1 MKHYSITKEG
11 AWHGR
16 IDDRCDFESFRWHQ
30 WVQPLNLEETTEPYK
45 GRFAVG
51 FLGFQ
56 CDCGIERNKGRVGAA
71 KGPDAIRKEM
81 SPLPCQFG
89 EDIALFDCGN
99 ITFETS
105 LESAQEA
112 LGEAVHKMLSLN
124 LFPIILGGGHEV
136 AFGHYQG
143 LDQFLNDKSAKD
155 LGIINFDAHFDMRPY
170 AQGASS
176 GTMFRQIADHCK
188 NKNQPFHYFVL
199 GIQKHSNTDRLFH
212 DAKDFGASYILA
224 REVVNGDLE
233 DIKEQLDE
241 FIKDRDRLYVTICSD
256 VFSTSYAPGVSA
268 PQPLGLDPEKVI
280 LLLKHIM
287 ASKKMMSFDIA
298 EVSPRFDQDNTT
310 ANLAAVLIFTV
321 VTYLAKEIFIETF
334 PPRI

>member
-1 MKHYSITKEG
+1 MKHYSVTKEG
-11 AWHGR
+11 VWHGR
-16 IDDRCDFESFRWHQ
+16 IDDREDFESFRWHQ
-30 WVQPLNLEETTEPYK
+30 WVRPLNLETTTEPYR
-45 GRFAVG
+45 GRFGVG

-99 ITFETS
+99 ITFETT

-112 LGEAVHKMLSLN
+112 LGEAVDKMLRLN
-124 LFPIILGGGHEV
+124 LFPVILGGGHEV

-143 LDQFLNDKSAKD
+143 LDRFFHREKEHR
-155 LGIINFDAHFDMRPY
+155 LGIINFDAHFDIRPY
-170 AQGASS
+170 TQGASS
-176 GTMFRQIADHCK
+176 GTMFRQIADRCK
-188 NKNQPFHYFVL
+188 EMGQDFSYFVL

-212 DAKDFGASYILA
+212 DAQNLGTTYILA

-233 DIKEQLDE
+233 DIKEKLNG
-241 FIKDRDRLYVTICSD
+241 FIQRCDSLYVTICSD

-287 ASKKMMSFDIA
+287 ASRKMISFDIA

-310 ANLAAVLIFTV
+310 ANLASVLIFTV
-321 VTYLAKEIFIETF
+321 VTYLAKEIY
-334 PPRI
+334 R